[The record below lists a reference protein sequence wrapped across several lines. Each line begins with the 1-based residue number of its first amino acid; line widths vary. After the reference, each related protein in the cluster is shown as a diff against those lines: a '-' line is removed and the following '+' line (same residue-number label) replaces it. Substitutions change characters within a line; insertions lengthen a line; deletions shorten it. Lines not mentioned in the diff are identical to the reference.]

1 MVRTSDR
8 DSGAE
13 VLYLNGELVWSGSLS
28 ARTNFRTNGTLML
41 GQEQDS
47 VGGGLSSTQA
57 LEGKYSVFRMYDR
70 VLNATEVKQNYDAIR
85 GRYE

>member
-1 MVRTSDR
+1 
-8 DSGAE
+8 
-13 VLYLNGELVWSGSLS
+13 
-28 ARTNFRTNGTLML
+28 
-41 GQEQDS
+41 
-47 VGGGLSSTQA
+47 LSSTQA